1 MNNYRFLKSWFLG
14 LTIIL
19 FIVLFPMLTVAD
31 DGPLQ
36 QEWTPSVFGKDDE
49 IGSVN
54 WITDKKVLEAIKLV
68 KQGKIVTL
76 GKVYQNDIPVPDFG
90 QRGWKLTIPGLPT
103 GGPVGNNSIVY
114 NDEYV
119 MAELGQIGTQFDGL
133 GHVGVNTSQGNYFYN
148 GNFLED
154 FGTAYGLNKLG
165 VEKIAEK
172 GYVTRGVLLD
182 MAGYKGVERLPV
194 PTGKAKNEPG
204 MITVDDI
211 NGAIKKQKIAP
222 IKQGDVVLF
231 YTGHGNY
238 WGQDW
243 DSLTE
248 EEKAQNTQLFNA
260 GEPGPGITACRYL
273 SQQKIAMVG
282 SDTWGTEAIPGED
295 ANRPFDCH
303 IEWMVKHGIT
313 NMENLDLR
321 ELVDNKVY
329 EFMFV
334 FAPLKMKGA
343 TGSPGNPIAIY

>member
-1 MNNYRFLKSWFLG
+1 MKNYPVLKSWFFG
-14 LTIIL
+14 IVIIFFMIL
-19 FIVLFPMLTVAD
+19 FPILTVAD
-31 DGPLQ
+31 DSPLEQ
-36 QEWTPSVFGKDDE
+36 GWNPSVFGPEDE

-68 KQGKIVTL
+68 KQGKVVTL
-76 GKVYQNDIPVPDFG
+76 GKVYQSDIPVFG
-90 QRGWKLTIPGLPT
+90 ERTWKLTIPGLPT
-103 GGPVGNNSIVY
+103 GGPIGENNIVY

-119 MAELGQIGTQFDGL
+119 IAELGQIGTQFDGL

-148 GNFLED
+148 GNFLEE
-154 FGTAYGLNKLG
+154 FGTAYGLNQLG
-165 VEKIAEK
+165 VEKIAQK

-182 MAGYKGVERLPV
+182 IAGYRGVERLPV
-194 PTGKAKNEPG
+194 PTGKGKNDPG
-204 MITVDDI
+204 IITVDDI
-211 NGAIKKQKIAP
+211 KGAIKKEKISP
-222 IKQGDVVLF
+222 IQQGNVVLF

-243 DSLTE
+243 DSLTA
-248 EEKAQNTQLFNA
+248 EEKAKNTEFFNA

-282 SDTWGTEAIPGED
+282 SDTWGTEAVPGED

-313 NMENLDLR
+313 NMENLELK

>member
-1 MNNYRFLKSWFLG
+1 MKKQIFLKSWFFG
-14 LTIIL
+14 VVIIL
-19 FIVLFPMLTVAD
+19 CIVLFPILTLAD
-31 DGPLQ
+31 DSPLKPG
-36 QEWTPSVFGKDDE
+36 WNASVFGKDDE

-68 KQGKIVTL
+68 KKGKVVTL
-76 GKVYQNDIPVPDFG
+76 GKVYQNDMPFFG
-90 QRGWKLTIPGLPT
+90 KRNWKLTIPGLAT
-103 GGPVGNNSIVY
+103 GELGSNNSIVY

-119 MAELGQIGTQFDGL
+119 VTELGQVGTQFDGL
-133 GHVGVNTSQGNYFYN
+133 GHIGVNTSRGNYFYN

-165 VEKIAEK
+165 VEKIAQK

-182 MAGYKGVERLPV
+182 MAAYKGVERLPV

-204 MITVDDI
+204 IITVDDI
-211 NGAIKKQKIAP
+211 KGAIKKQRISP

-238 WGQDW
+238 WGSDW
-243 DSLTE
+243 DSLSD
-248 EEKAQNTQLFNA
+248 EEKSENTQLFNA

-273 SQQKIAMVG
+273 SRQKIAMVG
-282 SDTWGTEAIPGED
+282 SDTLGTEAIPGED
-295 ANRPFDCH
+295 PNRPIDCH
-303 IEWMVKHGIT
+303 VEWMVKHGIT
-313 NMENLDLR
+313 NIENLDLS